1 MKERN
6 VKMRK
11 LKKVLAFSLASAM
24 IVSTV
29 PVIAAKNNTAKAG
42 KTTIYYNGNQ
52 NYKSTWIKTATK
64 KGYTV
69 KFFNQTTKIASLDK
83 KSGKVT
89 AKKAGTAKIKVNFY
103 KGKKLVSNKI
113 LKIAV
118 KKAPVVKGIKAENN
132 SLSIGETTKIVTSSA
147 IQLKYYSANKKIA
160 KVNKT
165 TGVVTAVSAGTTK
178 IAVVNPISGKKVYVG
193 ITVNAEFTA
202 KQTGA
207 REFTITGSGF
217 TEFTFVDIRKGKS
230 YPEYLFDHIK
240 ISEDGTKL
248 IVPMKNEIQT
258 GEYTI
263 GIDDQV
269 VTVKC
274 EASKV
279 TSIDISDVAVVDKG
293 VTLPISA
300 DAVAN
305 KATGA
310 TISYVVKNQF
320 GEDIT
325 KKSNVQVNSTRTVYD
340 HSQKGK
346 LHVSLNPQDKKDDII
361 SVLLFHKETALTS
374 SKNVKISDKAVA
386 KEVKLAGI
394 YHESN
399 EELTEHMAQKNLGA
413 FYYLFDVV
421 DQFGHSMADKKFKI
435 GTTMDSDL
443 IVNVNSGLTNV
454 TLDTANVTVKIKD
467 GKDYIAVPLTKSAID
482 RKVSTGKGTIIAMT
496 KLGQSYAEEFEV
508 KSGKKVDNFTVTVS
522 DVVVSGK
529 ETVLDFTAT
538 DEAGNDISNIVTK
551 DMFFVSSQA
560 MFDPANGDYFKF
572 GKNQYNGKNQLVFV
586 AKDGSKRG
594 YAGSFITATGKVV
607 PVQFTIE
614 EASKPRN
621 IGTVETIGILT
632 TEPIIARN
640 LAASELD
647 IIDQYGKTY
656 TFEKFRSVDKSGY
669 SLDVELV
676 KGDSVTAMIPDY
688 LPNQVEFYPTGKAG
702 VTTFKF
708 VLKGEEDGM
717 IKTYEEEFCV
727 MAKHL
732 DDLVKSADDLIVDPI
747 PKMYYNSKRKP
758 DVHVKSDGVVFPLL
772 PDDDFVVITNGVQ
785 DWKISGS
792 AIKIA
797 DGQTEATGKYS
808 IVVKNK
814 LGTEVVKDIT
824 VCKEEPKAAKINL
837 RGKSTVAPGVI
848 TKETIL
854 KLIRVKDQYDEEMTQ
869 EYYDKTQEQM
879 DQVRVQ
885 FKDCSNKDTVATNN
899 NTSKSSI
906 QLNEDEAVTAVLTF
920 PGGFVYT
927 VTISAKAPAKK

>member
-1 MKERN
+1 
-6 VKMRK
+6 MRK

-24 IVSTV
+24 IASSV
-29 PVIAAKNNTAKAG
+29 PVIAAKNNTAKVG

-52 NYKSTWIKTATK
+52 NYKSTWIKTTVK

-69 KFFNQTTKIASLDK
+69 KFFNQTSKIVGLDK
-83 KSGKVT
+83 KSGKIT
-89 AKKAGTAKIKVNFY
+89 AKKTGTAKVKVNFY
-103 KGKKLVSNKI
+103 KEKKLVGNKV
-113 LKIAV
+113 LKITV

-147 IQLKYYSANKKIA
+147 IKLKYYSADKKIA
-160 KVNKT
+160 TVNKT
-165 TGVVTAVSAGTTK
+165 TGVVTAISAGTTK
-178 IAVVNPISGKKVYVG
+178 IAVVNPISGKKSYVG

-207 REFTITGSGF
+207 REFTLTGSGF
-217 TEFTFVDIRKGKS
+217 TKQTFVDIQKGKS
-230 YPEYLFDHIK
+230 YPEYLFDNLK
-240 ISEDGTKL
+240 VSEDGTKL
-248 IVPMKNEIQT
+248 VVPMKNDIQT

-263 GIDDQV
+263 GVEDKM
-269 VTVKC
+269 VTLKC

-279 TSIDISDVAVVDKG
+279 TSIDISDVAVIDKG
-293 VTLPISA
+293 VTLPISSEA
-300 DAVAN
+300 AVN

-310 TISYVVKNQF
+310 TISYIVKNQF

-325 KKSNVQVNSTRTVYD
+325 KKSNVQVNSTRTIYD
-340 HSQKGK
+340 QLEKGK
-346 LHVSLNPQDKKDDII
+346 LRVSLNPQDKKDDII
-361 SVLLFHKETALTS
+361 SILLFHKETALTS

-394 YHESN
+394 YQESN
-399 EELTEHMAQKNLGA
+399 EELTEEMAQKNLGS

-421 DQFGHSMADKKFKI
+421 DQFGHSMADKNFKI
-435 GTTMDSDL
+435 GTKMDSDL
-443 IVNVNSGLTNV
+443 IVSVNPGFTNV
-454 TLDTANVTVKIKD
+454 TLDTANTTVKIKD
-467 GKDYIAVPLTKSAID
+467 GKDYIAVPLTKSAIE
-482 RKVSTGKGTIIAMT
+482 RKVSVGKGTIVAMT
-496 KLGQSYAEEFEV
+496 KLGQSYTDEFEV
-508 KSGKKVDNFTVTVS
+508 KSGNKVDNFTVTVS

-529 ETVLDFTAT
+529 ETPLDFTAT
-538 DEAGNDISNIVTK
+538 DEAGNDISKVLTK
-551 DMFFVSSQA
+551 DMFSSSSQA
-560 MFDPANGDYFKF
+560 IFDPANGDYFKF

-586 AKDGSKRG
+586 AREGNKRG
-594 YAGSFITATGKVV
+594 YASSFITATGKVV
-607 PVQFTIE
+607 PIQFTIE
-614 EASKPRN
+614 EPSKPRS
-621 IGTVETIGILT
+621 IGTIETIGILT
-632 TEPIIARN
+632 TEPIVARN
-640 LAASELD
+640 LAASEID

-656 TFEKFRSVDKSGY
+656 TFEEFRKADKSGY

-676 KGDSVTAMIPDY
+676 KGDSVTATIPDY

-732 DDLVKSADDLIVDPI
+732 DDIVKSADDLIVDPL

-758 DVHVKSDGVVFPLL
+758 DVHVKVDGVAIPLL

-814 LGTEVVKDIT
+814 LGTEIVKDIT
-824 VCKEEPKAAKINL
+824 VCKEEPKATKINL
-837 RGKSTVAPGVI
+837 RGKSTVAPGIV

-879 DQVRVQ
+879 DKVRVQ
-885 FKDCSNKDTVATNN
+885 FKDCTNKDTIVTNN

-906 QLNEDEAVTAVLTF
+906 QLNEDEAVTAVLSF
-920 PGGFVYT
+920 PGGLVYT